1 MKIRTKLMVGMLFV
15 VFAFNNLFAD
25 SLIWQD
31 EAINKNTT
39 MTHKQASEYCKNLRL
54 YEVDDWHL
62 PSMDEFDEVYTRTT
76 TKTSKFGNIKRD
88 VKHHHKFKYLNANGD
103 YWSSDTTWRNFGYW
117 AYFLHIKSYAYFY
130 GDKKLKKNFRCVRNS
145 VF

>member
-1 MKIRTKLMVGMLFV
+1 MKICTKIVLKILFIMSC
-15 VFAFNNLFAD
+15 FGNLFAD

-31 EAINKNTT
+31 EPINQNTT
-39 MTHKQASEYCKNLRL
+39 MSYKQANEYCKNLRL

-62 PSMDEFDEVYTRTT
+62 PSVDEFDTLFTKTT
-76 TKTSKFGNIKRD
+76 TKSSKFGNVANDIK
-88 VKHHHKFKYLNANGD
+88 HSHKFKYINTNGD

-130 GDKKLKKNFRCVRNS
+130 ADKKLKKNFRCVRSS